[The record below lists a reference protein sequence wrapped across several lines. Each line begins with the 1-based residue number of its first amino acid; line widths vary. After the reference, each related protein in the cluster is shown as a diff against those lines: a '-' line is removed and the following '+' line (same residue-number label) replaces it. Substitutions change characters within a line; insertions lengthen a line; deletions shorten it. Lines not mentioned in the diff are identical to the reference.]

1 MAMEILVTCRVHLA
15 TRSSRMPGRSG
26 EHSQLGPGLDHG
38 HPFQVEA
45 ERWAGSCAN
54 LLGKWR
60 FPRGIVRQFSR
71 SRGDLAIWQRIA
83 PQGTAWH
90 KDAAVRLRSR
100 RILRTR
106 FVQDPRHRS
115 RTRRGPSWRSC
126 AIAKSEDT
134 AFRAATRVRVTRPM
148 LNANRC
154 RRVGSRERNSFV
166 GGDRVV
172 SAVA

>member
-26 EHSQLGPGLDHG
+26 EHRQLGPGLDRG

-45 ERWAGSCAN
+45 ERSAGSCAN

-60 FPRGIVRQFSR
+60 FLRGIVRQFSR
-71 SRGDLAIWQRIA
+71 SRGTWPSGSASHHRAPRGTKTLRFGCVHVGSCAPGLCRTRDIA
-83 PQGTAWH
+83 PAPG
-90 KDAAVRLRSR
+90 V
-100 RILRTR
+100 
-106 FVQDPRHRS
+106 
-115 RTRRGPSWRSC
+115 GPSWRSC

-134 AFRAATRVRVTRPM
+134 AFRAATRVRVTLPM

-166 GGDRVV
+166 GGDHVV

>member
-1 MAMEILVTCRVHLA
+1 
-15 TRSSRMPGRSG
+15 MPGRSG

-115 RTRRGPSWRSC
+115 RTRRGAELAFLRDRKVRGHRFPCRDAGTS
-126 AIAKSEDT
+126 DT
-134 AFRAATRVRVTRPM
+134 ANVERKPM
-148 LNANRC
+148 QTSRFSRKEFI
-154 RRVGSRERNSFV
+154 RRR
-166 GGDRVV
+166 
-172 SAVA
+172 